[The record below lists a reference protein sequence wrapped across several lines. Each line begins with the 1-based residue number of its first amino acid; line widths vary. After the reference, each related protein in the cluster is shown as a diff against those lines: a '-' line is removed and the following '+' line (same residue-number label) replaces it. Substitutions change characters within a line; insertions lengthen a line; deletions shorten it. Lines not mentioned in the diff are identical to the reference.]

1 MLEGLGHLLSIVTLK
16 NKKMDFFW
24 RTLVL
29 YFCWVDDNAIF
40 DVNKWS
46 TIYSLHDIT
55 EMGLQSLGTT
65 YVCSSSCYKILGFL
79 VSLVRYQYCW
89 AHSLFLLSRQ
99 KRYNV
104 VRNNAFFKKCK
115 HFKTKKKKKKKVGWG
130 GTGFQ
135 RMVFKFYILIQ
146 TCVSLF
152 WFQAPTRFSRFSIC
166 TCY

>member
-1 MLEGLGHLLSIVTLK
+1 MLEGLGHLLSVVTLK

-46 TIYSLHDIT
+46 NIYSLHDIT

-65 YVCSSSCYKILGFL
+65 YVCSSFCYKILGFL
-79 VSLVRYQYCW
+79 FSLVRYQYCW

-115 HFKTKKKKKKKVGWG
+115 HLKTKKKKKEGWVRRYRVSKDG
-130 GTGFQ
+130 IQ
-135 RMVFKFYILIQ
+135 ILHFDSNMRFLIL
-146 TCVSLF
+146 VSS
-152 WFQAPTRFSRFSIC
+152 TYSIF
-166 TCY
+166 

>member
-46 TIYSLHDIT
+46 NIYSLHDIT

-104 VRNNAFFKKCK
+104 VCNNVFFKKCK
-115 HFKTKKKKKKKVGWG
+115 HFKKKKKKEGWVRRYRVSEDG
-130 GTGFQ
+130 IQ
-135 RMVFKFYILIQ
+135 ILHFDSNMRFLIL
-146 TCVSLF
+146 VSS
-152 WFQAPTRFSRFSIC
+152 TYSIF
-166 TCY
+166 